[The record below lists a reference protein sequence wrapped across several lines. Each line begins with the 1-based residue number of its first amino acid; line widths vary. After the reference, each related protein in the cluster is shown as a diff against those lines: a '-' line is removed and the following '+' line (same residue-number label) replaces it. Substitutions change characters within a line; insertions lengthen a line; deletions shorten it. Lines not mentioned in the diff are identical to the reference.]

1 MSSVKRYRQYAA
13 DCVRQAQS
21 EETLDEKTIML
32 SVALAWLRLAQQ
44 TEAREEMES
53 PSIAPDH
60 FFDERELSF

>member
-13 DCVRQAQS
+13 DCVRRAQS

-44 TEAREEMES
+44 TEAREEVQS
-53 PSIAPDH
+53 PSIAPDS

>member
-44 TEAREEMES
+44 TEGREETES

-60 FFDERELSF
+60 SSDERELSF

>member
-32 SVALAWLRLAQQ
+32 NVALAWLRLAQQ
-44 TEAREEMES
+44 TEAREETES